1 MYYTHTRDRVHSRAR
16 FSPFTLTSHGWAECV
31 GKRIVLVVLRERC
44 HNRSRYAFPRDGH
57 YYVFHDIRTLVRPR
71 SRPVRPFPDEIER
84 TPRVHSLILAV
95 ILTESRIALK
105 DLVAWR
111 TVRVWSMASATPAA
125 TLVQRWLTVWPSDI
139 YSTRWCTR
147 LPFFLFPFFPPPS
160 SFLSLSLSFLL
171 SSSFFFS
178 ISLTCAAVETSTTS
192 YRCQRCARS
201 SPATACARTVADPV
215 ARWTAACSSR
225 AGGRTRRRLFAR
237 GRPCQPS
244 WPSFRWIEIA
254 ATGWT
259 ALQTTVAVA
268 PRDGACRFRHPL
280 FLHSGHESRD
290 QRADPINTCPPRI
303 RGRTVRTVPRAPRHE
318 PPTRTRRNVGLG
330 HLSAPPV
337 DSKSGGPS
345 CERGG
350 TDRWICSDG

>member
-1 MYYTHTRDRVHSRAR
+1 MGIYYTHTRDRVHSRAR

-31 GKRIVLVVLRERC
+31 GKRIVVLRERC
-44 HNRSRYAFPRDGH
+44 HNRSRYTFPCDVH
-57 YYVFHDIRTLVRPR
+57 YYVFHLYVGARLFVRAK
-71 SRPVRPFPDEIER
+71 RPVRPFPDEIER
-84 TPRVHSLILAV
+84 NTEHSLYSLLRPDGVADRFKGPRGVEDGARV
-95 ILTESRIALK
+95 IDGFGHASGHPCPTM
-105 DLVAWR
+105 
-111 TVRVWSMASATPAA
+111 THRV
-125 TLVQRWLTVWPSDI
+125 TLRYI
-139 YSTRWCTR
+139 TRHDDTI
-147 LPFFLFPFFPPPS
+147 FFSFSFFFFSLFVYLYLFPF
-160 SFLSLSLSFLL
+160 L
-171 SSSFFFS
+171 FFFFLY

-192 YRCQRCARS
+192 CRCQRCARS
-201 SPATACARTVADPV
+201 SPATACARIVADPV

-280 FLHSGHESRD
+280 FLHSGHGRRD

-303 RGRTVRTVPRAPRHE
+303 RGRTVRTVPRHRAPRH
-318 PPTRTRRNVGLG
+318 PARVATST
-330 HLSAPPV
+330 
-337 DSKSGGPS
+337 
-345 CERGG
+345 
-350 TDRWICSDG
+350 